1 MPVLT
6 LNQVLPLVNNGRGSV
21 SFLLSAAT
29 VTSSITTPDI
39 PGIDFFTLATL
50 FWNVTAG
57 SGTSPTIDCYVQKKL
72 VDPTFATAGTGTY
85 QDIAHFAQITS
96 TGKRVMSLVNGG
108 NLEEAQQTNALAAS
122 TVNSVHFGSV
132 WRISFVVAGTTPSFT
147 FDFGMDMGS

>member
-1 MPVLT
+1 MALT
-6 LNQVLPLVNNGRGSV
+6 LNQPLPLVTNGRSAAC
-21 SFLLSAAT
+21 FLLSGVT
-29 VTSSITTPDI
+29 LTSSNTTPDI
-39 PGIDFFTLATL
+39 PGIDFYTLATL

-57 SGTSPTIDCYVQKKL
+57 TGTSPTIDCYIQKKL
-72 VDPTFATAGTGTY
+72 VDPTFSTAGTGTY
-85 QDIAHFAQITS
+85 HDIAHFAQITS

-108 NLEEAQQTNALAAS
+108 NKEEAQQTNALAAS